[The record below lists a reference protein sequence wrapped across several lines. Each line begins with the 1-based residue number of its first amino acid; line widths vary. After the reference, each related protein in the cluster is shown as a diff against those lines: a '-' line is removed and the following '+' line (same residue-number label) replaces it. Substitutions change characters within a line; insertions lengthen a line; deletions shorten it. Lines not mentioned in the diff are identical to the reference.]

1 MGTIGP
7 MRTSVRNAA
16 FFPAAALALL
26 IGISASALLAVFL
39 TVPSAGQALASLPDH
54 PWWFVYADAP
64 GEPGAG
70 GTALTSPSP
79 LWSIAAAIA
88 AAALALPAAFGAR
101 ALTGRAPS
109 PIAAF
114 LVLFFLSLCLEG
126 LRVGAAYL
134 VATDRSI
141 PAAVV
146 LTRAVY
152 GGRFLGI
159 LALLAAG
166 LYCMEMKYAK
176 HFLLMLGAL
185 AVAFAMAASI
195 PIDRAVFTAQL
206 AYKLGDEQGVWFV
219 SLVLGVLVL
228 AAGAG
233 AALVRHDRRFLALA
247 GGSALLLAGREILY
261 FSTRLA
267 LLACGLAL
275 LAGGTILWLR
285 GLAVILGGRREKAR
299 FESRR
304 REAER

>member
-1 MGTIGP
+1 

-26 IGISASALLAVFL
+26 IGIGASALLAVFL
-39 TVPSAGQALASLPDH
+39 AVPSAGQPLSSLPDH
-54 PWWFVYADAP
+54 PWWFVYSTAP
-64 GEPGAG
+64 RAG
-70 GTALTSPSP
+70 GAPWQSPNP
-79 LWSIAAAIA
+79 LWSVAAAIA
-88 AAALALPAAFGAR
+88 ATALAIPASFRAR
-101 ALTGRAPS
+101 VLVGRASS

-114 LVLFFLSLCLEG
+114 LALFFLSLCLEG
-126 LRVGAAYL
+126 LRVGTAYL

-166 LYCMEMKYAK
+166 LYCMEMKYAR
-176 HFLLMLGAL
+176 HLLLALGAL
-185 AVAFAMAASI
+185 AVSFAMAASI
-195 PIDRAVFTAQL
+195 PIDRTVFVAQL
-206 AYKLGDEQGVWFV
+206 TYKLGDEQGLWFV
-219 SLVLGVLVL
+219 SLVLGILAL

-233 AALVRHDRRFLALA
+233 AALVRRDRRFLVLA

-261 FSTRLA
+261 FATRPA

-285 GLAVILGGRREKAR
+285 GLAVILGDGREKV
-299 FESRR
+299 ES
-304 REAER
+304 

>member
-1 MGTIGP
+1 
-7 MRTSVRNAA
+7 MRAAA
-16 FFPAAALALL
+16 FFPAAAVALL
-26 IGISASALLAVFL
+26 IGIGASALLAVFL
-39 TVPSAGQALASLPDH
+39 TVPTAGQALTSLPDH
-54 PWWFVYADAP
+54 PWWFAYSDAP
-64 GEPGAG
+64 RA
-70 GTALTSPSP
+70 TAAALTSPSP

-88 AAALALPAAFGAR
+88 AAALALPAVFRAR
-101 ALTGRAPS
+101 AMTVRVPS

-114 LVLFFLSLCLEG
+114 LVVFFLSLCLEG

-159 LALLAAG
+159 LALLVAG
-166 LYCMEMKYAK
+166 LYCMEMKYAR

-195 PIDRAVFTAQL
+195 PIDRTVFTAQL
-206 AYKLGDEQGVWFV
+206 TYKLGDEQGVWFV
-219 SLVLGVLVL
+219 SLMLGILVL

-233 AALVRHDRRFLALA
+233 AALVRRDRRFFALA
-247 GGSALLLAGREILY
+247 GGSALLLAGREILF
-261 FSTRLA
+261 FSTRFA
-267 LLACGLAL
+267 LLGCGLAL

-285 GLAVILGGRREKAR
+285 GLTVILKGGREKAR
-299 FESRR
+299 VGSRR
-304 REAER
+304 REAKR